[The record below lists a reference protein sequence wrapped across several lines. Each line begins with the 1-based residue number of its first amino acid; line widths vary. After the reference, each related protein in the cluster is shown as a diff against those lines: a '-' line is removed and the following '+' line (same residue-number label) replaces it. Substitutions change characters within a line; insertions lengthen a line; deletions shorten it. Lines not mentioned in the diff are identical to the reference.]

1 MRKLLRLL
9 LSAALAV
16 ILAVGMC
23 ACSSGSSGAKPV
35 DEDKKNE
42 LAQQFM
48 AELRDQLLP
57 VREDAARL
65 AALGVYVSREE
76 EVGDVDAVYAFF
88 AGVEANEDCALT
100 VAFLTRSF
108 VAARIEFIDG
118 AGYYFRYQ
126 HDDKN
131 PIEVSFKQI
140 DNNLIFLPAFAV
152 TETADGSTFYIL
164 KSIAMQENSIVIGR
178 QYQFSATGQITDPQ
192 PEVSGPVYM
201 EGIFGFKA
209 DKSGSCR
216 RIEKACLKRIN
227 CYDKVLFNI
236 HFDPKKYEVLLYPQM
251 PPRYQADPF
260 FEKVGQISQIIM
272 PKSVGVFIPMSSKV
286 KMKVRKL

>member
-1 MRKLLRLL
+1 MNVSVLYETCNVGEKLLD
-9 LSAALAV
+9 
-16 ILAVGMC
+16 I
-23 ACSSGSSGAKPV
+23 
-35 DEDKKNE
+35 
-42 LAQQFM
+42 
-48 AELRDQLLP
+48 
-57 VREDAARL
+57 
-65 AALGVYVSREE
+65 SRETE
-76 EVGDVDAVYAFF
+76 KSLVDLFKSK
-88 AGVEANEDCALT
+88 NICAYL
-100 VAFLTRSF
+100 
-108 VAARIEFIDG
+108 
-118 AGYYFRYQ
+118 
-126 HDDKN
+126 N
-131 PIEVSFKQI
+131 VSPGSTKSIKGKLFKQI

-260 FEKVGQISQIIM
+260 FEKLGQISQIIM
-272 PKSVGVFIPMSSKV
+272 PKGVGVFIPMSSKV